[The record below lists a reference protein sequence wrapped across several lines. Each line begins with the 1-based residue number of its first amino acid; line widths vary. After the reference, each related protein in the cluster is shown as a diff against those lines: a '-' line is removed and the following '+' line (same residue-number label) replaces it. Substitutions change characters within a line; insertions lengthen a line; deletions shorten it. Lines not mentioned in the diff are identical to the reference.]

1 MESSQSRLRFVTYT
15 EDPTKQSKRD
25 LKAVRRHV
33 MHDYFS
39 RQRTTDGQDADIIDD
54 RLRTHNSRRQKFSK
68 RRMTQD
74 VSNKPVVKD
83 TLMSW
88 VPGVGTL
95 ESETCQTQSLKP
107 AFSIGC
113 FQIEQLHGDQKYE
126 VYSTS
131 DENSPLSMRQ
141 TPENGTFKHRDSFLP
156 TPVATD
162 TSTISSP
169 NTMSLVDS
177 LERRQMIVMDG
188 FPESKEMNFE
198 TSTVNI
204 RRSCHEADTPN
215 FQPSPTPSGCLSP
228 MRCDPFDSLPING
241 TYVSE
246 MITWHFDWPMNE
258 YNSWEKQ
265 SNFLN
270 ASINGYRRS
279 QWSLTNDNKGLFH
292 LFLCQAEAK
301 KAVFTGKANTVGYF
315 YHRGQ
320 AIKEMMNQVQS

>member
-1 MESSQSRLRFVTYT
+1 
-15 EDPTKQSKRD
+15 
-25 LKAVRRHV
+25 
-33 MHDYFS
+33 
-39 RQRTTDGQDADIIDD
+39 
-54 RLRTHNSRRQKFSK
+54 
-68 RRMTQD
+68 
-74 VSNKPVVKD
+74 
-83 TLMSW
+83 MSW
-88 VPGVGTL
+88 VPGVGTV
-95 ESETCQTQSLKP
+95 ESEACQTQSLKP

-113 FQIEQLHGDQKYE
+113 FQIEQPYGDQKYE
-126 VYSTS
+126 DYSTS
-131 DENSPLSMRQ
+131 DENSPLSARQ
-141 TPENGTFKHRDSFLP
+141 TPENGTFKHRDSFLS

-162 TSTISSP
+162 ASTISSP

-177 LERRQMIVMDG
+177 RERRQMIVMGG
-188 FPESKEMNFE
+188 FPASKEIDFE
-198 TSTVNI
+198 TSTVII
-204 RRSCHEADTPN
+204 RRSSHEADTPN
-215 FQPSPTPSGCLSP
+215 LQPSPAASGCLSP
-228 MRCDPFDSLPING
+228 MRYDPFDSLPING

-301 KAVFTGKANTVGYF
+301 KAVFTGKTNTVGYF

-320 AIKEMMNQVQS
+320 AIKEMMNEVQS